1 MDEQYRNEWFFQ
13 VYWLV
18 ANCCLVG
25 FIEAIGPNLE
35 PWTHAEAVQ
44 GKILWLNATLLSDQ
58 IGPLSYHIILTLV
71 IVTTGLSSF
80 IIFTCQRRP
89 PKRLCSCLQEEQ
101 ISEGGNPE
109 QNHETRE
116 DVESNEIGENS
127 TKGGLTQENRD
138 SESLLD
144 KILIQWNDVR
154 KDLGHHICKAP
165 TTHLQLCQGIWGLF
179 SPLMEYVIT
188 LMIGWTLFSEVRAWA
203 IVTMIIPFLPG
214 IEWYSRDLK
223 GQHRLL
229 WFFFSLFFPLTVVGF
244 RVKIL

>member
-25 FIEAIGPNLE
+25 LIEAIGLNLE
-35 PWTHAEAVQ
+35 PC
-44 GKILWLNATLLSDQ
+44 LLSDQ
-58 IGPLSYHIILTLV
+58 MGPLSYHIILTLV
-71 IVTTGLSSF
+71 IVTTGVSSF
-80 IIFTCQRRP
+80 IIFTCQRRS
-89 PKRLCSCLQEEQ
+89 PKRLCSCLQEKQ
-101 ISEGGNPE
+101 ISERGDPE
-109 QNHETRE
+109 QNREKSE
-116 DVESNEIGENS
+116 DVESANERQ
-127 TKGGLTQENRD
+127 TQENSD
-138 SESLLD
+138 GESLLD

-165 TTHLQLCQGIWGLF
+165 TTHLQLCQGVWGLF

-188 LMIGWTLFSEVRAWA
+188 LMIGWTLFSEVRTWA
-203 IVTMIIPFLPG
+203 IGIVTMIIPFLPG

-229 WFFFSLFFPLTVVGF
+229 WFFYSLFFPFTVMGF
-244 RVKIL
+244 RVKVL

>member
-1 MDEQYRNEWFFQ
+1 M
-13 VYWLV
+13 
-18 ANCCLVG
+18 
-25 FIEAIGPNLE
+25 
-35 PWTHAEAVQ
+35 
-44 GKILWLNATLLSDQ
+44 
-58 IGPLSYHIILTLV
+58 

-80 IIFTCQRRP
+80 IIFTCQRRS

-109 QNHETRE
+109 QNHETSE

-188 LMIGWTLFSEVRAWA
+188 LMLGWTLFSEVRAWA
-203 IVTMIIPFLPG
+203 IVTIIIPFLPG

-229 WFFFSLFFPLTVVGF
+229 WFFYSLFFPFTVVGF
-244 RVKIL
+244 RVKILLAWL

>member
-1 MDEQYRNEWFFQ
+1 M
-13 VYWLV
+13 YWLV

-80 IIFTCQRRP
+80 IIFTCQRRS

-109 QNHETRE
+109 QNHETSE

-179 SPLMEYVIT
+179 
-188 LMIGWTLFSEVRAWA
+188 
-203 IVTMIIPFLPG
+203 
-214 IEWYSRDLK
+214 
-223 GQHRLL
+223 HRS
-229 WFFFSLFFPLTVVGF
+229 WSM
-244 RVKIL
+244 